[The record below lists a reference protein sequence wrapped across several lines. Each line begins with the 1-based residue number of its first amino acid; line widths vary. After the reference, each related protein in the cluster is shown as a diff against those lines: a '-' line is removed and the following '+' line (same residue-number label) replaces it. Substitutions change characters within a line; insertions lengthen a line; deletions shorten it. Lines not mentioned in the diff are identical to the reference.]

1 MYTIFVSEFG
11 IRTQKSIDTKS
22 SQYYNRTVLNRK
34 EICMYCTSIVVIIG
48 IISVLLGIELKVD
61 GFVL

>member
-11 IRTQKSIDTKS
+11 TQTQKSIDTQS
-22 SQYYNRTVLNRK
+22 SQYYNRNVLNRK
-34 EICMYCTSIVVIIG
+34 EISMYCTSIVVIIG